1 MNSGRE
7 PGSNKQTMFFIFI
20 IKTRHKS
27 VSCDNSK
34 ITRNEMSK
42 WFSYDFD
49 QYDIVKFRWYVNF
62 EEIDTEPSTGKND
75 GFWLLWVIFKEYI
88 KQNIIMALLKKQAL
102 I

>member
-20 IKTRHKS
+20 I
-27 VSCDNSK
+27 NSK

-88 KQNIIMALLKKQAL
+88 KQNIVMALLKKQAL